1 MLKAFNIKDM
11 AQYVTFQKYPQIVGY
26 VFDAQEPGSGKTFD
40 WKLVTDIPRDEKLF
54 LLAGG
59 LHPDNVAEAI
69 AAIHPDGVDVSSG
82 VEFTDKPGKMLKK
95 SNSLLTMFTRQC
107 HDVRVKSL

>member
-1 MLKAFNIKDM
+1 M
-11 AQYVTFQKYPQIVGY
+11 
-26 VFDAQEPGSGKTFD
+26 FDAQEPGSGKTFD

-82 VEFTDKPGKMLKK
+82 VEFTDKPGKDAKK
-95 SNSLLTMFTRQC
+95 IKQFVDNVHAVST
-107 HDVRVKSL
+107 